1 MTTEEILFFDRLS
14 EIWDDNEVLSTPDK
28 ILEILSELDIRK
40 GMEILDLGT
49 GTGVLV
55 PYLSSMVGDNGKVTA
70 LDISEGMLG
79 QARKKYGNVAN
90 VTFILQDFE
99 KEEVSG
105 KYDLVLLYCVFPHL
119 HFPEQ
124 TLKRLA
130 LTNLKEKGRIII
142 AFPTDENFINNIHKE
157 RKAESELLPSAPR
170 LSSQL
175 RKWGFESSVI
185 RYDERHYLVEM
196 SGVKN

>member
-14 EIWDDNEVLSTPDK
+14 ETWDDNEVLSTPDK

-99 KEEVSG
+99 KEDVSG

-175 RKWGFESSVI
+175 RRGGFESSVI
-185 RYDERHYLVEM
+185 RYDEKHYLVEI

>member
-14 EIWDDNEVLSTPDK
+14 ETWDDNEVLSTPDK

-157 RKAESELLPSAPR
+157 RKAESVLLPSAPR

-175 RKWGFESSVI
+175 RKVGFESSVI
-185 RYDERHYLVEM
+185 RYDERHYLVEI